1 MGNNNREEKLKTLA
15 EDVIDM
21 DSEISFLE
29 YQVAEMLHNI
39 KQLNPTKKEIQELD
53 LEDLFISYEIELK

>member
-1 MGNNNREEKLKTLA
+1 MANRKEKLKTLA

-21 DSEISFLE
+21 DCEISFLE
-29 YQVAEMLHNI
+29 NQVADMLHNI